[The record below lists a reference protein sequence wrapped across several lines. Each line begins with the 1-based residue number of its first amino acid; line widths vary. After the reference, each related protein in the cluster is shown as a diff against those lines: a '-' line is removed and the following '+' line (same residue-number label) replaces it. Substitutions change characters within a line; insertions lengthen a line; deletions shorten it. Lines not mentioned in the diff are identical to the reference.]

1 MTGIREAKREATP
14 GRGGLLFLV
23 QPKRPSGDRESLR
36 FGVIL
41 LMIAVAGG
49 CQFSAADTEGDS
61 GPDAGV
67 YTGPMIDMH
76 VHAFTAAEESFFGT
90 EHPPTLR
97 GETYPGVA
105 TPEEQRDMTLERLR
119 ANNVVK
125 AMVSG
130 GELWYDLASDMILVG
145 GGFQPIE
152 ELRRQFDAGRLQV
165 LGELAPFYQGLLADD
180 QALAPYF
187 ALADELGI
195 PVGFHILPG
204 GPNGA
209 PYLGPAFLQGV
220 RAYNADPLQLED
232 VLVRHPDVKVYV
244 MHAGW
249 PYLEDMKALMYAHPQ
264 VYVDIAV
271 INWILPKAEF
281 HAYLEQLVQAGFGDR
296 IMFGSDQMTW
306 PQTID
311 VAVDAVN
318 SAPFLSM
325 EQKAAIFYD
334 NAAAFLGLDPEEIEA
349 HKAGS

>member
-1 MTGIREAKREATP
+1 MKRHSEDSP
-14 GRGGLLFLV
+14 
-23 QPKRPSGDRESLR
+23 PSRSSDDRQLRR

-41 LMIAVAGG
+41 LAIAVSVG
-49 CQFSAADTEGDS
+49 CQFSARDTEGES
-61 GPDAGV
+61 EPDAVV
-67 YTGPMIDMH
+67 YTGPIIDMH
-76 VHAFTAAEESFFGT
+76 VHAFSAAEESFFGT

-125 AMVSG
+125 AVVSS
-130 GELWYDLASDMILVG
+130 GELWFDHAPDMILVS
-145 GGFQPIE
+145 GGFKPIE
-152 ELRRQFDAGRLQV
+152 QLREQFDAGQLQV
-165 LGELAPFYQGLLADD
+165 IGELAPFYQGLLADD
-180 QALAPYF
+180 PAVAPYF
-187 ALADELGI
+187 ALAEELGV

-204 GPNGA
+204 GPNGG
-209 PYLGPAFLQGV
+209 PYLGPEFLQGI
-220 RAYNADPLQLED
+220 RARNADPLQLED
-232 VLVRHPDVKVYV
+232 VLIPHPDVKVYV
-244 MHAGW
+244 MHGGW

-271 INWILPKAEF
+271 INWILPEAEF
-281 HAYLEQLVQAGFGDR
+281 HAYLEQLIQAGFGDR

-311 VAVDAVN
+311 IAVDAVN
-318 SAPFLSM
+318 SASFLSM

-334 NAAAFLGLDPEEIEA
+334 NAAAFLELDPQEIEA

>member
-1 MTGIREAKREATP
+1 MKRHSEGSA
-14 GRGGLLFLV
+14 
-23 QPKRPSGDRESLR
+23 PSRSSADRQLHR

-41 LMIAVAGG
+41 LAIAFAGG
-49 CQFSAADTEGDS
+49 CQSSADDTEGES
-61 GPDAGV
+61 GPDAVV
-67 YTGPMIDMH
+67 YTGPVIDMH
-76 VHAFTAAEESFFGT
+76 VHAFSAAAESFFGT
-90 EHPPTLR
+90 DHPPTLR
-97 GETYPGVA
+97 GEVYSGVA
-105 TPEEQRDMTLERLR
+105 TPEEQRELTLERLR

-125 AMVSG
+125 AVVSG
-130 GELWYDLASDMILVG
+130 GELWYDQAPDMILVAG
-145 GGFQPIE
+145 GLQPIE
-152 ELRRQFDAGRLQV
+152 ELKRQFDAGRLQV

-180 QALAPYF
+180 PALAPYF
-187 ALADELGI
+187 ALAGELDI

-209 PYLGPAFLQGV
+209 PYLGPEFLQGV

-232 VLVRHPDVKVYV
+232 VLVNHPDVKVYV

-271 INWILPKAEF
+271 INWILPEAEF
-281 HAYLEQLVQAGFGDR
+281 HAYLEELVQAGFGDR

-311 VAVDAVN
+311 VAVNAVN

-325 EQKAAIFYD
+325 EQKADIFYD
-334 NAAAFLGLDPEEIEA
+334 NAASFLELDPQEIEA